1 MGFIII
7 NHREN
12 PATTIIKTE
21 INSERTTTNK
31 TKHKF
36 AISPFLQPNVRL

>member
-21 INSERTTTNK
+21 INSERTI